1 MALGD
6 PDTSHFQPKYP
17 QMLRHSFGEADGG
30 RSHSLACQSL
40 LGRRVE
46 RLFVAMSQVL

>member
-6 PDTSHFQPKYP
+6 PGTSRFHPKYP

-30 RSHSLACQSL
+30 RSHLLACQSL

-46 RLFVAMSQVL
+46 RLFAAMSQAL